1 MYRIYAD
8 GACQPNPGECGS
20 GVAVYKDAKLVRLF
34 LGNYQPMATNNIA
47 ELIALEYSIKLAI
60 KLFERG
66 EDRVEILSDSQYS
79 IKCLTEWIDSSLKSD
94 WKRGHVK
101 NRAIIEPM
109 YKMFKPYKDNL
120 ILSHVKGHA
129 GIEGN
134 ELADRMAVEAVRTKQ
149 VDFISFGT
157 DLNIPEILAMKS
169 Y

>member
-79 IKCLTEWIDSSLKSD
+79 IKCLTEWIDKPGLK
-94 WKRGHVK
+94 
-101 NRAIIEPM
+101 AIGKEVRLKIEQ
-109 YKMFKPYKDNL
+109 L
-120 ILSHVKGHA
+120 
-129 GIEGN
+129 
-134 ELADRMAVEAVRTKQ
+134 
-149 VDFISFGT
+149 
-157 DLNIPEILAMKS
+157 LNQCIKCLNPIKIT
-169 Y
+169 